1 MANNLQSE
9 KEVIVLDAFLNDHD
23 NTENAIAS
31 KTGLEKS
38 TVRKIINKYIKG
50 LKVNAEFIN

>member
-1 MANNLQSE
+1 MENNLQSE
-9 KEVIVLDAFLNDHD
+9 KEVIVLDAFLNEHD
-23 NTENAIAS
+23 NTENAIAN